1 MKTTKFL
8 YILPLALLISI
19 SCEQELIVL
28 EPPVVVP
35 PVTSGTP
42 GTANF
47 SKFIAVGNS
56 FVAGVQGGALFTDGQ
71 NNSLP
76 AIMAKQFAFSGVGG
90 GPFVQADIKASLGW
104 NLFAPQA
111 ILGPPFD
118 PTKPVLGRML
128 LQGASPKPTPQ
139 AYAVGNFEAIPNPAV
154 NPGFIY
160 PGGKATL
167 NNFGVPAIVL
177 GQSLIPQTGAWAG
190 AGVDPRFSPFYG
202 RLAYPGTGTST
213 IIGDAAAAGG
223 SFFLFYL
230 GLDDFFLYAAF
241 GGDPTKAPLTPATG
255 GLPNGFDGQYAAA
268 VGSLL
273 ASNANLKGVVG
284 NFPNIFKMPH
294 FTSVPWN
301 AVPLDAATAAGL
313 TTNLANNYNAFLDGM
328 VAATKIS
335 ADEAAKRKL
344 QYVAGQNAI
353 LINDETLT
361 DLSPYMAGPYA
372 GLAPYAMARQTKSSD
387 ILPLTAGSVIGTL
400 IGADPNKVNGVSIPL
415 ADQYVLIPTEIQ
427 AISIARSSYNAT
439 VQAVV
444 SANSTRLALADIDAA
459 LEALIAAK
467 AGVFNNITITPNINP
482 PTGIYSE
489 DGVHPN
495 SRGYAFLSRVFIE
508 AINTKFGATVPLTDL
523 SKYKATGLPI
533 P

>member
-1 MKTTKFL
+1 
-8 YILPLALLISI
+8 
-19 SCEQELIVL
+19 
-28 EPPVVVP
+28 
-35 PVTSGTP
+35 
-42 GTANF
+42 
-47 SKFIAVGNS
+47 
-56 FVAGVQGGALFTDGQ
+56 
-71 NNSLP
+71 
-76 AIMAKQFAFSGVGG
+76 
-90 GPFVQADIKASLGW
+90 
-104 NLFAPQA
+104 
-111 ILGPPFD
+111 
-118 PTKPVLGRML
+118 ML
-128 LQGASPKPTPQ
+128 
-139 AYAVGNFEAIPNPAV
+139 
-154 NPGFIY
+154 
-160 PGGKATL
+160 
-167 NNFGVPAIVL
+167 
-177 GQSLIPQTGAWAG
+177 
-190 AGVDPRFSPFYG
+190 
-202 RLAYPGTGTST
+202 
-213 IIGDAAAAGG
+213 
-223 SFFLFYL
+223 
-230 GLDDFFLYAAF
+230 
-241 GGDPTKAPLTPATG
+241 
-255 GLPNGFDGQYAAA
+255 
-268 VGSLL
+268 
-273 ASNANLKGVVG
+273 
-284 NFPNIFKMPH
+284 
-294 FTSVPWN
+294 
-301 AVPLDAATAAGL
+301 PLDAATAAGL